1 MKKQLEK
8 ILVIDDEA
16 GMCHLINTVLS
27 GEGYSVITTQK
38 PQDGV
43 TLLKK
48 DSFDLV
54 ITDLR
59 MPKMD
64 GMEILQAV
72 KSVSRDVPVILITA
86 YSTVDSAVQAMKL
99 GASDYVAKPF
109 KNDELCAA
117 VDNVLE
123 KSRLRE
129 ENRRLK
135 LELDKKY
142 SFSNIIGQ
150 SKKMQEVFGLISRVA
165 TADVTAII
173 QGESGTGKEL
183 VARAVHFNST
193 RRAHPFVA
201 IHCGGLPETMLES
214 ELFGHVKGAFTDA
227 IKDRKGLLESADGG
241 TVFLDEVGDMP
252 AALQVKLLRF
262 IQEREIRRVGSDVTT
277 SVDVRLIA
285 ATNKNLLAEVKDGR
299 FRSDLYYR
307 LSVVPIFMPPLWDRS
322 EDIPLLARHFIEKH
336 YAGGIAKEDISI
348 SAEALQVLIRHT
360 WPGNVREL
368 ENAIQHAL
376 AFLGKGVSI
385 APEML
390 PGSISAAS
398 QGCLPPATADRTFR
412 DAKAQVIESFER
424 AYISDLLK
432 KSAGNVTQAAQLA
445 DMDRKNLQDL
455 IKKHGLTPSDHAP
468 TAAPETR

>member
-1 MKKQLEK
+1 
-8 ILVIDDEA
+8 
-16 GMCHLINTVLS
+16 MCHLMNTVLS
-27 GEGYSVITTQK
+27 GEGYSVFTTQK
-38 PQDGV
+38 PQEGV
-43 TLLKK
+43 ALLKK
-48 DSFDLV
+48 DQFDLV

-72 KSVSRDVPVILITA
+72 KSVSKDVPVILITA

-109 KNDELCAA
+109 KNDELCAS

-123 KSRLRE
+123 KYRLRE
-129 ENRRLK
+129 ENKRLRS
-135 LELDKKY
+135 ELNKKY

-150 SKKMQEVFGLISRVA
+150 SRTMQEVFGLISRVA

-183 VARAVHFNST
+183 VARAVHFNSA
-193 RRAHPFVA
+193 RRARPFVA

-285 ATNKNLLAEVKDGR
+285 ATNKNLLTEIKDGK
-299 FRSDLYYR
+299 FRSDL
-307 LSVVPIFMPPLWDRS
+307 
-322 EDIPLLARHFIEKH
+322 
-336 YAGGIAKEDISI
+336 
-348 SAEALQVLIRHT
+348 
-360 WPGNVREL
+360 
-368 ENAIQHAL
+368 
-376 AFLGKGVSI
+376 
-385 APEML
+385 
-390 PGSISAAS
+390 
-398 QGCLPPATADRTFR
+398 
-412 DAKAQVIESFER
+412 
-424 AYISDLLK
+424 
-432 KSAGNVTQAAQLA
+432 
-445 DMDRKNLQDL
+445 
-455 IKKHGLTPSDHAP
+455 
-468 TAAPETR
+468 

>member
-1 MKKQLEK
+1 
-8 ILVIDDEA
+8 
-16 GMCHLINTVLS
+16 MCHLMNTVLS
-27 GEGYSVITTQK
+27 GEGYSVVTTQK
-38 PQDGV
+38 PQEGV
-43 TLLKK
+43 ALLKK
-48 DSFDLV
+48 DQFDLV

-72 KSVSRDVPVILITA
+72 KSVSKDVPVILITA

-109 KNDELCAA
+109 KNDELCAS

-123 KSRLRE
+123 KYRLRE
-129 ENRRLK
+129 ENKRLRS
-135 LELDKKY
+135 ELNKKY

-150 SKKMQEVFGLISRVA
+150 SRTMQEVFGLISRVA

-183 VARAVHFNST
+183 VARAVHFNSA
-193 RRAHPFVA
+193 RRARPFVA

-285 ATNKNLLAEVKDGR
+285 ATNKNLLTEIKDGK
-299 FRSDLYYR
+299 FRSDL
-307 LSVVPIFMPPLWDRS
+307 
-322 EDIPLLARHFIEKH
+322 
-336 YAGGIAKEDISI
+336 
-348 SAEALQVLIRHT
+348 
-360 WPGNVREL
+360 
-368 ENAIQHAL
+368 
-376 AFLGKGVSI
+376 
-385 APEML
+385 
-390 PGSISAAS
+390 
-398 QGCLPPATADRTFR
+398 
-412 DAKAQVIESFER
+412 
-424 AYISDLLK
+424 
-432 KSAGNVTQAAQLA
+432 
-445 DMDRKNLQDL
+445 
-455 IKKHGLTPSDHAP
+455 
-468 TAAPETR
+468 

>member
-16 GMCHLINTVLS
+16 GMCSLINTVLS
-27 GEGYSVITTQK
+27 EEGYRVTATQR

-43 TLLKK
+43 ALLQK
-48 DSFDLV
+48 DTFDLV

-59 MPKMD
+59 MPKMN

-72 KSVSRDVPVILITA
+72 KSVSPAMPVILITA

-109 KNDELCAA
+109 KNDELCSA
-117 VDNVLE
+117 VNNVLE

-135 LELDKKY
+135 QELEEKY
-142 SFSNIIGQ
+142 SFSNIVGQ
-150 SKKMQEVFGLISRVA
+150 SGKMREVFNYISRVA
-165 TADVTAII
+165 QAEVTAII

-183 VARAVHFNST
+183 VARAIHFNGARKSD
-193 RRAHPFVA
+193 PFVA
-201 IHCGGLPETMLES
+201 IHCGGLSETMLES

-252 AALQVKLLRF
+252 APLQVKLLRF
-262 IQEREIRRVGSDVTT
+262 IQEREIRRLGSDVNT
-277 SVDVRLIA
+277 SVDVHLIA
-285 ATNKNLLAEVKDGR
+285 ATNKDLLAEVKAGR

-307 LSVVPIFMPPLWDRS
+307 LAVVPIFMPPLRERM
-322 EDIPLLARHFIEKH
+322 EDVPLLVKHFVQKH
-336 YAGGIAKEDISI
+336 AVVERG
-348 SAEALQVLIRHT
+348 AEIGVSGEAMQTIMRYS

-368 ENAIQHAL
+368 ENVIQHAV
-376 AFLGKGVSI
+376 AFLGGANTI
-385 APEML
+385 TPEML
-390 PGSISAAS
+390 PQSVSGITSAS
-398 QGCLPPATADRTFR
+398 LPVAMDKGFR
-412 DAKAQVIESFER
+412 EAKQQVVESFEKN
-424 AYISDLLK
+424 YIQDLLQ
-432 KSAGNVTQAAQLA
+432 KSSGNITHAAQVA
-445 DMDRKNLQDL
+445 GMDRKNLQDL
-455 IKKHGLTPSDHAP
+455 IKKHGLTPADYGKNPSEA
-468 TAAPETR
+468 R